1 MLEIFFSGCIFFPQP
16 SAPSPNP
23 SLPLSISHSSPICPQ
38 CPFAVLLVELGGLGD
53 GERPAPPTA
62 PRSMWTG
69 SRVAVAWRPA
79 LGLPTGGVWHARF
92 WGGWSSGLFGRCVD
106 AGVGE
111 VLEESHVHVGL
122 EDGLV

>member
-1 MLEIFFSGCIFFPQP
+1 MLELFFSGCVVFPQ
-16 SAPSPNP
+16 STPSPNP
-23 SLPLSISHSSPICPQ
+23 SLPLSIRHSCPIFPQ
-38 CPFAVLLVELGGLGD
+38 CPLAVLLLKLGGLGD
-53 GERPAPPTA
+53 GENPAPPTA
-62 PRSMWTG
+62 PG
-69 SRVAVAWRPA
+69 STWISRGVAIACRPA
-79 LGLPTGGVWHARF
+79 LGLPTGDVWHARV